1 MTASPYVV
9 RRPVGNEYLVRER
22 DRRRVRDL
30 LRVLLLVAPLGLAL
44 LAYTWVHLERL
55 DTAFRVR
62 GLERELHGL
71 ERQKRQLR
79 LEAAYL
85 SSPRRVERW
94 AEKELDLAPPRPDQ
108 LVFWVGE
115 APLATP
121 PRNEEPWPT
130 DRRTP

>member
-30 LRVLLLVAPLGLAL
+30 LRVLLLVVPLGLAL
-44 LAYTWVHLERL
+44 LAYTWIHLERL

-62 GLERELHGL
+62 ELERELHGL

-79 LEAAYL
+79 LETAYL
-85 SSPRRVERW
+85 SSARRVESR
-94 AEKELDLAPPRPDQ
+94 AEQELGLAPPRPEQ
-108 LVFWVGE
+108 VVFWVGE

-121 PRNEEPWPT
+121 PRNGEPPPT
-130 DRRTP
+130 ERRTP